1 MRIAYHL
8 ENLIDDLDIFVPT
21 TLSGVVSFVR
31 AHEDFPQILLLVRNS
46 KISSKYLYNQCVELL
61 DEEDL
66 NSDIVLAGLLV
77 IVCNMEAEIDSDM
90 YNELVS
96 RVSKRESDH
105 HWAKGIATSYL
116 LNEVL
121 SEKIRKSA

>member
-8 ENLIDDLDIFVPT
+8 ENLMEDLDVFDPT
-21 TLSGVVSFVR
+21 TLSSIVRFVR
-31 AHEDFPQILLLVRNS
+31 SHEDFPAITMLVRNG
-46 KISSKYLYNQCVELL
+46 KKSSKFFHNQCVSLL
-61 DEEDL
+61 EED
-66 NSDIVLAGLLV
+66 NSECDIVLAGLLI
-77 IVCNMEAEIDSDM
+77 IVCNLDVETDAEM
-90 YNELVS
+90 YTDLVS
-96 RVSKRESDH
+96 RVSGSDSTY